1 MSNGLGFADVLFIL
15 LVGGVIYF
23 FVYWFGPVR
32 KKRVEDKSELKRPD
46 SQH

>member
-1 MSNGLGFADVLFIL
+1 MLNDLGFADVLFTL

-32 KKRVEDKSELKRPD
+32 KTRTDKEAENKRPD
-46 SQH
+46 TQL